1 MYSKVPLLI
10 VIEERNQFLPIL
22 RLTLKFTVLYKVGLF
37 TCKQKGE
44 FWCSSGKTV
53 IPARKGAFLAAAQR
67 RVLLYADQILRH
79 AILAFHLRLKC
90 TFVMVEIATLHTYAR
105 LNSLSPK

>member
-1 MYSKVPLLI
+1 MGPDGFKRTRSANHIVQNLHSIHLI
-10 VIEERNQFLPIL
+10 CSLKSL
-22 RLTLKFTVLYKVGLF
+22 RPT
-37 TCKQKGE
+37 
-44 FWCSSGKTV
+44 
-53 IPARKGAFLAAAQR
+53 AFLAAAQR